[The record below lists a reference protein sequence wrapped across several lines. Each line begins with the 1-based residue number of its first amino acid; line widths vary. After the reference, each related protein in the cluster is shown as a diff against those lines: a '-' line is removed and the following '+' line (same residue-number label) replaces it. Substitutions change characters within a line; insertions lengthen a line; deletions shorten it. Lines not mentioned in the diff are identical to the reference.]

1 MVTKSFTRREQM
13 HVETWPLPRLDGKVV
28 NEPVPD
34 VPTEPEEEEL
44 LPPSAAELQA
54 IRDSAREEG
63 FSEGVSLGHTAGVEQ
78 GHEEGF
84 QEGFEAGK
92 LAGEQAGREA
102 AETQALK
109 ELGEA
114 KQDFTN
120 RFGAIL
126 NELNTAEAALEEE
139 LTPIVRDLI
148 LRIAQSLVVDSLRHS
163 PEQIEQIVHQAI
175 QLMPVAH
182 ERMDISLHPDDHA
195 ILKDIDRPWLE
206 HVEIHADAALSPGGC
221 IIKTRHS
228 LLDYTLQARYEQ
240 QIAALLDVDRSELSE
255 PLRTLSAARFKAL
268 TEIEPE
274 VKAEPV
280 VPADDAFDAE
290 PSSQAHSD
298 DSVPDTDATDVGAE
312 PSPGTNPEASAETDV
327 PEVQAEPSTRI
338 DSPQSDPDRI
348 DDEPSD
354 DERNDQQ

>member
-1 MVTKSFTRREQM
+1 M
-13 HVETWPLPRLDGKVV
+13 HVETWQLPRLDGKVV

-54 IRDSAREEG
+54 IRDSARDEG
-63 FSEGVSLGHTAGVEQ
+63 FTEGVSLGHTAGVEQ

-102 AETQALK
+102 AEAQALK

-114 KQDFTN
+114 KQDFAN
-120 RFGAIL
+120 RFAAVL
-126 NELNTAEAALEEE
+126 NELNTAEAALEDE

-163 PEQIEQIVHQAI
+163 PEQIEKIVHQAI

-195 ILKDIDRPWLE
+195 ILKEIDRPWLE
-206 HVEIHADAALSPGGC
+206 HVEMHADATLSPGGC

-240 QIAALLDVDRSELSE
+240 QIAALLDVDRTELSE

-268 TEIEPE
+268 TEIKPEVEPE
-274 VKAEPV
+274 PGSVAPAE
-280 VPADDAFDAE
+280 DALDVE
-290 PSSQAHSD
+290 PSSQANPD
-298 DSVPDTDATDVGAE
+298 DSVPDTDATDVGEE
-312 PSPGTNPEASAETDV
+312 PSPGTNPEASAETDL
-327 PEVQAEPSTRI
+327 PEVEAAPSTRM
-338 DSPQSDPDRI
+338 DSLQSDPDRSE
-348 DDEPSD
+348 DEPSD